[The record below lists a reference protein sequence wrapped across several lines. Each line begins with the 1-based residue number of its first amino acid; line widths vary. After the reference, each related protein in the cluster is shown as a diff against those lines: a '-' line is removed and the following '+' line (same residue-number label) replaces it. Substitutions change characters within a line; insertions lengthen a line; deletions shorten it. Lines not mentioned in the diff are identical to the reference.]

1 MKQVRT
7 IFRTFQPL
15 VAMVFVVALLAL
27 GGKAMS
33 EFVQRSDQR
42 VSDQEVNQLIAVI
55 RDGRLRES
63 EPSRVTQ
70 AINRLGE
77 LRAVQAIDDLV
88 SLLTFKRT
96 FEWESQSKEV
106 INEIQPITPGNR
118 YPATSAL
125 AQIGEPALP
134 ALVKVLAVHEPNSV
148 ESKNSVYA
156 ILTIFRENPTQG
168 SQYLKRAAAKASTP
182 EAAERILQV
191 ARKLEGP
198 PRQ

>member
-1 MKQVRT
+1 MKQVGTVVRK
-7 IFRTFQPL
+7 FQGFVVL
-15 VAMVFVVALLAL
+15 VFFVALLGL

-42 VSDQEVNQLIAVI
+42 VSDQEVIQLIAVI
-55 RDGRLRES
+55 RDERLRER
-63 EPSRVTQ
+63 EPSRVVQ

-77 LRAVQAIDDLV
+77 LRAVQAIDDLI

-134 ALVKVLAVHEPNSV
+134 ALVKVLAEHESNSV
-148 ESKNSVYA
+148 ASKNSAYA

-168 SQYLKRAAAKASTP
+168 SQYLKRAAARASTP

-191 ARKLEGP
+191 ARELEGP
-198 PRQ
+198 PR